1 MTLIKSVCPLCGG
14 PVKMKIDFRIG
25 DQVACLSCLQKLEII
40 WCNPITLISSL
51 EEDAEFIEH
60 FYQ

>member
-1 MTLIKSVCPLCGG
+1 
-14 PVKMKIDFRIG
+14 
-25 DQVACLSCLQKLEII
+25 LQKLEII

-60 FYQ
+60 FYQW